1 MSILRTNLL
10 LAMNQ
15 AGITEYKLAL
25 EAMLSGSV
33 VHLAFKGKRPFSNA
47 TLQAIAGV
55 TELGVTYQQLIRWK
69 LMDDYPDIWQT
80 LLVPESASAVEPPL
94 VSVPLVGVVQQGVL
108 QWSVD
113 VSSDPI
119 TPTEYVRCSAQFV
132 STTLAKTCW
141 VATVADNTM
150 MPYLGQQSYLFF
162 EPVKGITVDGLY
174 LVQLEDA
181 SVVLRWAEPFGD
193 LLRLIP
199 YNRLFNMQEVD
210 RKAVQQVWRVV
221 RLNAVLTE

>member
-55 TELGVTYQQLIRWK
+55 PELDVTYQQLIRWK
-69 LMDDYPDIWQT
+69 LMDEYPDIWQT

-94 VSVPLVGVVQQGVL
+94 VSVPLVGIIQQGVL

-113 VSSDPI
+113 SSSVPI
-119 TPTEYVRCSAQFV
+119 TPTEYVRCSAQFI

-150 MPYLGQQSYLFF
+150 MPYLGKHSQLFF
-162 EPVKGITVDGLY
+162 EPVKDIIADGLY
-174 LVQLEDA
+174 LFQLEDA

-199 YNRLFNMQEVD
+199 YNRLFNVQETN
-210 RKAVQQVWRVV
+210 RKTVQQAWRVV
-221 RLNAVLTE
+221 QLQAVLT